1 MVIDHFETFVSE
13 YDSRFREIYGKLR
26 DEAQNAFL
34 NFRRCGDPNFG
45 ITLFRCDTC
54 DVSLGVP
61 FTCKARICP
70 SCLARKAE
78 TRAIHLSEVIP
89 KVDHRHLVFGLPKK
103 MGLRQRIQEDPKL
116 LRKVTRLVNQTITE
130 HLLSCVRIH
139 RNRKDELEGAR
150 PGIIVAQHTWADNL
164 DYHPHLH
171 LCITDGVFT
180 KSGDFYTPWDWKPDE
195 LKEKLRRK
203 VLRAFVRWEKLTPEA
218 ADIVACWEL
227 EKCGFSLFIGSPIAA
242 DDRDRLARLL
252 RYLMRSPVSFKRLKY
267 NERTGK
273 VEMRL
278 KRDQIKVFNHAVDFL
293 AALARHVPRARQ
305 QTVTYAG
312 HYANS
317 TGNLS
322 GKADEV
328 EEELQEQRRPTSKPR
343 YIPWNLLV
351 LRCWAV
357 DPELCP
363 LCGETMRRDK
373 PIYKQPEL
381 SRLLNSLRIGRYPER
396 PPPAPPPA
404 LSASPSHEKEF
415 FEAQEFG
422 DNVVQLFPD
431 DNFNQVPPG
440 W

>member
-1 MVIDHFETFVSE
+1 
-13 YDSRFREIYGKLR
+13 
-26 DEAQNAFL
+26 
-34 NFRRCGDPNFG
+34 
-45 ITLFRCDTC
+45 
-54 DVSLGVP
+54 
-61 FTCKARICP
+61 
-70 SCLARKAE
+70 
-78 TRAIHLSEVIP
+78 
-89 KVDHRHLVFGLPKK
+89 
-103 MGLRQRIQEDPKL
+103 
-116 LRKVTRLVNQTITE
+116 
-130 HLLSCVRIH
+130 
-139 RNRKDELEGAR
+139 
-150 PGIIVAQHTWADNL
+150 
-164 DYHPHLH
+164 
-171 LCITDGVFT
+171 
-180 KSGDFYTPWDWKPDE
+180 
-195 LKEKLRRK
+195 
-203 VLRAFVRWEKLTPEA
+203 
-218 ADIVACWEL
+218 
-227 EKCGFSLFIGSPIAA
+227 
-242 DDRDRLARLL
+242 
-252 RYLMRSPVSFKRLKY
+252 
-267 NERTGK
+267 
-273 VEMRL
+273 MRL

>member
-1 MVIDHFETFVSE
+1 M
-13 YDSRFREIYGKLR
+13 RELR
-26 DEAQNAFL
+26 RYRED
-34 NFRRCGDPNFG
+34 GDP
-45 ITLFRCDTC
+45 I
-54 DVSLGVP
+54 
-61 FTCKARICP
+61 
-70 SCLARKAE
+70 
-78 TRAIHLSEVIP
+78 
-89 KVDHRHLVFGLPKK
+89 FGLPKK

-116 LRKVTRLVNQTITE
+116 LRKLTRLVNQTITE

-139 RNRKDELEGAR
+139 RNRKDELAGAR

-171 LCITDGVFT
+171 LCITDGIFT
-180 KSGDFYTPWDWKPDE
+180 KSGDYYPACDWKPEE

-203 VLRAFVRWEKLTPEA
+203 VLRAFVRWEKLTAEA

-267 NERTGK
+267 DEKSGK
-273 VEMRL
+273 VTMRL
-278 KRDQIKVFNHAVDFL
+278 KGDQVKVFNHAVDFL
-293 AALARHVPRARQ
+293 AALARHVPRSRQ

-312 HYANS
+312 HYANA

-322 GKADEV
+322 SKSNEAEKVG
-328 EEELQEQRRPTSKPR
+328 QEQPKAPGTR
-343 YIPWNLLV
+343 YIPWNILV
-351 LRCWAV
+351 FRCWAV

-363 LCGETMRRDK
+363 HCGETMRREK
-373 PIYKQPEL
+373 PIHRQPGL
-381 SRLLNSLRIGRYPER
+381 SQLLNRLRIGRYPER
-396 PPPAPPPA
+396 PPPTPPEAISA
-404 LSASPSHEKEF
+404 LSSHDSELY
-415 FEAQEFG
+415 EAQEFG
-422 DNVVQLFPD
+422 ANVVQLFPD